1 MGIPSPSPKQ
11 ALKKIIC
18 SYAALGGDKPDF
30 IVKCPTEQN
39 GQRVMSLPV
48 SLFIKSTA
56 ERTEITV
63 AFAPVSALHNGSF
76 FFLTADAR
84 NP

>member
-1 MGIPSPSPKQ
+1 
-11 ALKKIIC
+11 LKKIIS
-18 SYAALGGDKPDF
+18 SYAVLGGGKPDI
-30 IVKCPTEQN
+30 IVKCPTEQK
-39 GQRVMSLPV
+39 GQRVMSFPV
-48 SLFIKSTA
+48 SLFIKSTG
-56 ERTEITV
+56 ERTVITV